1 MSAGANPGQP
11 ATPERL
17 DSWKEIAAYLRRDIR
32 TVQRWEKDEGL
43 PVHRHLHKKGGSVY
57 AHPAE
62 LDTWWASRRIHL
74 AEDEI
79 PKPLSPLK
87 WRWAAMA
94 MLLVA
99 VAALGLWVFR
109 GGPQAPG
116 KPVTVLAVLPFEN
129 LSGDAEQDFLSDGLT
144 DEMIVRLGKMGV
156 RDLRV
161 LGRGSAMAF
170 RGSSKPAAA
179 IGNELGADYLLRGSV
194 RRSGE
199 RLRVVA
205 QLIRVADE
213 SAVWSN
219 SYDRSLRDI
228 VLVQEEVAAAI
239 AEGIESNIAPA
250 GQRVKPARAVDPTT
264 YEAYLKGKYF
274 WNKFSWAHMGTAI
287 GYFKQAIA
295 RDPEFAE
302 AHAGL
307 AAAYG
312 IYGNFNMEPP
322 RDVYPLARA
331 AAERALALDDRLP
344 EAHIQMAFHH
354 LFYTRDWEE
363 SEREF
368 RRALELAPQ
377 SAPAHEGYSMYLV
390 VTGQM
395 DAAQREILR
404 ARELDPLSL
413 FVNVDVGW
421 VYYFGRDYDRALSY
435 LLDAQRLDP
444 NFPPTYWVLRQA
456 YAVKGMEAES
466 TQALRKMMVSA
477 AGGAT
482 PELDRMVEILQK
494 QGVVA
499 AKQAWL
505 EMIQRRA
512 SKGYADAYEM
522 AVVNLRA
529 GKTRPALDWL
539 ERGFDDRNFRMA
551 FIQVDPL
558 LDPLRTEPRFQ
569 ELVRKMKFPP
579 VGDFPDRVR
588 PMNTAP

>member
-1 MSAGANPGQP
+1 MSTRTSPEPPP
-11 ATPERL
+11 APERL
-17 DSWKEIAAYLRRDIR
+17 DSWKEIAAYLKRDIR
-32 TVQRWEKDEGL
+32 TVQRWEKEESL
-43 PVHRHLHKKGGSVY
+43 PVHRHQHKKAGSVY

-62 LDTWWASRRIHL
+62 LDAWWASRRIHV
-74 AEDEI
+74 AEEPTNADRQ
-79 PKPLSPLK
+79 SG
-87 WRWAAMA
+87 WRWAGAA
-94 MLLVA
+94 VLVIA
-99 VAALGLWVFR
+99 LAALGVWTLR
-109 GGPQAPG
+109 PQPR
-116 KPVTVLAVLPFEN
+116 PPERHVTVLAVLPFEN
-129 LSGDAEQDFLSDGLT
+129 LSGDTSQEYLSDGLT
-144 DEMIVRLGKMGV
+144 EEMIVRLGGMGFS
-156 RDLRV
+156 DLRV
-161 LGRGSAMAF
+161 LGRGSAMAY
-170 RGSSKPAAA
+170 RGTNKPAAD
-179 IGNELGADYLLRGSV
+179 IGRELGADYLLRGSV

-205 QLIRVADE
+205 QLIRVSDE
-213 SAVWSN
+213 SSVWSQ
-219 SYDRSLRDI
+219 SYNRNVSDFL
-228 VLVQEEVAAAI
+228 LVQEDVAAAI
-239 AEGIESNIAPA
+239 AEGIQSNLGARRT
-250 GQRVKPARAVDPTT
+250 QRPRPARAVDPVT

-287 GYFKQAIA
+287 GYFQQAIA

-344 EAHIQMAFHH
+344 EAHIQMGFHH
-354 LFYTRDWEE
+354 LFYTRDWAE
-363 SEREF
+363 SERGF

-390 VTGQM
+390 VTGQR

-421 VYYFGRDYDRALSY
+421 VYYFSRDYDRALSN
-435 LLDAQRLDP
+435 LLEAQRLDP

-466 TQALRKMMVSA
+466 TQALRQMVVSA
-477 AGGAT
+477 GGGPS
-482 PELDRMVEILQK
+482 PELERILEILKK

-505 EMIQRRA
+505 AQKEKWSRGR
-512 SKGYADAYEM
+512 YADAYEM
-522 AVVNLRA
+522 AIVNLRA
-529 GKTRPALDWL
+529 GKIRPALDWL
-539 ERGFDDRNFRMA
+539 EKGFEDRNFRMA

-558 LDPLRTEPRFQ
+558 LDPLRAEPRFQ
-569 ELVRKMKFPP
+569 ELLQKMKFPP
-579 VGDFPDRVR
+579 VGDPRVV
-588 PMNTAP
+588 PAL